1 MFRSELRARE
11 HGTIAKAADPTRLY
25 RARHAPTSPRHRARI
40 ARAVRKVSARPASSP
55 VPDYRV
61 EKNQGKKMAPERF
74 SRVAGARVRRRAAFF
89 LPESPLNGI
98 VTAFSR
104 VRAVRVSF
112 ARHLARHSAP
122 ARNRPSPGSHTGRG
136 TFR

>member
-1 MFRSELRARE
+1 MVGSSL
-11 HGTIAKAADPTRLY
+11 
-25 RARHAPTSPRHRARI
+25 
-40 ARAVRKVSARPASSP
+40 AVGL
-55 VPDYRV
+55 
-61 EKNQGKKMAPERF
+61 EG
-74 SRVAGARVRRRAAFF
+74 AGARTALVERSSMATLATATFDGRGSAIAAGSKQILEGVGLWDALAADAEPILEIRVADGRAPFF
-89 LPESPLNGI
+89 LPESPMNGI

-112 ARHLARHSAP
+112 ARHLARHGAP